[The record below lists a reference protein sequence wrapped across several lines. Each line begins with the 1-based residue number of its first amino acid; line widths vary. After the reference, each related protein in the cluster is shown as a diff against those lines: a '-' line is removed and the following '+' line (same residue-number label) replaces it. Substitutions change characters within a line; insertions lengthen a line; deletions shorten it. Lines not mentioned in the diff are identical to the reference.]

1 MVHELKTHP
10 PFYQRVL
17 DGSKTCEVRL
27 NDRDFQ
33 AGDRLQLREWDPEAP
48 TEGIVRGAYTGRH
61 ENFEVTHVFHL
72 SSFWDPED
80 PDIVAMSIRLWTRQ
94 V

>member
-33 AGDRLQLREWDPEAP
+33 AGDRLQLRESVELS
-48 TEGIVRGAYTGRH
+48 GRH
-61 ENFEVTHVFHL
+61 PTIEQAVERWRKDH
-72 SSFWDPED
+72 E
-80 PDIVAMSIRLWTRQ
+80 
-94 V
+94 